1 GDAHGP
7 DPARRKTVD
16 GPPRFPS
23 RARAPVGAPA
33 RDATAASLGLMP
45 DPHPFVPSARGKRA
59 YRGISA
65 RVAENIRLKRIYDPP
80 SEDDGYRV
88 LSTRYWPRGVPKSA
102 VDDYTTKTAPSRALL
117 REFKHEGLAWEDYV
131 PLYLDE
137 MQSEEA
143 KSAIKRLAE

>member
-1 GDAHGP
+1 
-7 DPARRKTVD
+7 
-16 GPPRFPS
+16 
-23 RARAPVGAPA
+23 
-33 RDATAASLGLMP
+33 MP
-45 DPHPFVPSARGKRA
+45 TPQPFVPSSASPGRT
-59 YRGISA
+59 YRGTLA
-65 RVAENIRLKRIYDPP
+65 RIADNIRLKRIYDPP

-143 KSAIKRLAE
+143 KSAIKRLAERAKSGSMTLMCICEDARRCHRSLLKNLIIGAAR

>member
-1 GDAHGP
+1 
-7 DPARRKTVD
+7 
-16 GPPRFPS
+16 
-23 RARAPVGAPA
+23 
-33 RDATAASLGLMP
+33 MP
-45 DPHPFVPSARGKRA
+45 NRPFVPSARRKRA
-59 YRGISA
+59 YRGTRA
-65 RVAENIRLKRIYDPP
+65 RIADNIRLKRIYDPP

-143 KSAIKRLAE
+143 KSAIKRLAERAKSGSMTLMCICEDARRCHRSLLKNLVIEAAR

>member
-1 GDAHGP
+1 
-7 DPARRKTVD
+7 
-16 GPPRFPS
+16 
-23 RARAPVGAPA
+23 
-33 RDATAASLGLMP
+33 MP
-45 DPHPFVPSARGKRA
+45 DPHPFVPSVRRGRA
-59 YRGISA
+59 YRGTRA
-65 RVAENIRLKRIYDPP
+65 RIADNIRLKRIYDPP

-143 KSAIKRLAE
+143 KSAIKRLAERAKSGSMTLMCICEDARRCHRSLLKNLIIEAAR

>member
-1 GDAHGP
+1 
-7 DPARRKTVD
+7 
-16 GPPRFPS
+16 
-23 RARAPVGAPA
+23 
-33 RDATAASLGLMP
+33 MP
-45 DPHPFVPSARGKRA
+45 NRPFVPSARRKRA
-59 YRGISA
+59 YRGTRA
-65 RVAENIRLKRIYDPP
+65 RIADNIRLKRIYDPP

-143 KSAIKRLAE
+143 KSAIKRLAERAKSGSMTLMCICEDARRCHRSLLKNLIIEAAR